1 MNFRTCFTAGIL
13 FAGLASLPVLA
24 QTPPEKPLPAPAVTT
39 QVAPAKT
46 PDATPMQP
54 TGPGNK
60 LRGPR
65 DCSRMHNPQACEKA
79 QATRQHMRETCGKLK
94 GPQRQQCMIDE
105 MQKIDCSQSKDAQRC
120 EARKQAARD
129 CSGQPGKAFRQCMHD
144 RMPPVDCSKSPNPQ
158 RCEMH
163 KKAHEACRDKQGDE
177 RRACMQAQ
185 RPPR

>member
-1 MNFRTCFTAGIL
+1 MNARSL
-13 FAGLASLPVLA
+13 FLAGLLMASLGAPIARA
-24 QTPPEKPLPAPAVTT
+24 QTAPSPAPAAAPSAA
-39 QVAPAKT
+39 QAPAVAPRDTALPAKGSKG
-46 PDATPMQP
+46 MRQ
-54 TGPGNK
+54 
-60 LRGPR
+60 PR
-65 DCSRMHNPQACEKA
+65 DCQRTKNPEACERRQA
-79 QATRQHMRETCGKLK
+79 QHRQMRETCGKLS

-105 MQKIDCSQSKDAQRC
+105 MQKVDCSQSKDAQRC

-144 RMPPVDCSKSPNPQ
+144 KMPPVDCSKSPNPQ